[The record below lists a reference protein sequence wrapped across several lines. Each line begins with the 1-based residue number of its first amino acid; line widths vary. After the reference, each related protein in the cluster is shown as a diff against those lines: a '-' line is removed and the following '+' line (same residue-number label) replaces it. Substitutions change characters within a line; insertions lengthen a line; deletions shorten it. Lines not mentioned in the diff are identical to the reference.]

1 MSRSGLSLRCARAL
15 QLALAVLLLVVV
27 TACPRPLASTVPS
40 HSHDGL
46 HASQEEHVTG
56 QADFGSL
63 SLQAT
68 ISDDVAPGATI
79 SLIEVES
86 GQTMS
91 TTRTDPDGRF
101 ILKYTN
107 GFKPVTG
114 ALYYFEAVK
123 GLKGLEGKPNAVGTD
138 VVRVRTIASYR
149 RGGWVTLTS
158 ASVTSSLLINPMTTA
173 LSIVVSLRLGT
184 AKPIDAGTLFG
195 AIRPGQPQGSLPDT
209 LRLPD
214 TGLVPPSMVQAAYAL
229 VIDALA
235 SERDPIRW
243 IAIDSVNLD
252 RVLLPEVPFSISF
265 LRPRKQVVGEDLEL
279 VGANFARNPSDNVV
293 HFTADGNERV
303 SATIVGTVSPDLR
316 SLKVTVP
323 PGAISGPV
331 YLTIDGK
338 TVMSDPENS
347 FQLDIRDGH
356 SVVRTMQGTTY
367 LFVANSD
374 MNTISRISP
383 TGEVIPFI
391 TTATHPELI
400 APKTLTFGP
409 DEALYV
415 ACGSTTKKVL
425 RIPFDP
431 SGNALPA
438 TGYSGAIANPAG
450 MAFGPSG
457 DLFVSDIGTP
467 NRIYRVASS
476 STSVILPQTTTSMA
490 LTGVPLSK
498 PRGLSFGSE
507 GALYVANADANNV
520 LKIATDT
527 GVASEFLSGLSTPWS
542 IAFDSQGHL
551 YVSNNA
557 GNSIYRRDA
566 ATGVV
571 SAFASL
577 PNPGGL
583 DADPSGYIYCA
594 DNVSNQIYLVNSRGD
609 SRLLGT
615 GLSSPMGIH
624 VDLEGIFVLTEAGR
638 ILKIN
643 HTDKALSIF
652 ADGLSEGRDLY
663 RDSNKNFY
671 VFHPSL
677 NRVTRLTP
685 TGLIDSYIPVTD
697 VTDIYVTGTSLYL
710 KKSHTLWPSAVRTSH
725 GGVEI
730 RDLSTPTSW
739 HAEKPIQQAFVRD
752 PIGIAF
758 DNSNGAVSGF
768 RHGLYVAHYEDGSIA
783 KMDKDLR
790 FTPFLDQSNAPE
802 LVRIYDVW
810 VDPATANIWVSVHG
824 TGTTNDGLYVYS
836 PAGTQLKNFST
847 VVNRPCKFGFDG
859 TTLFLADYNGHRV
872 LRLDRNIDNPAWAAV
887 THYALGTNARALAF
901 DTDTKTMYIAGNGT
915 IYKVPNY
922 MAPVPGSHTPYHTFN
937 ATDLHFHT
945 DGYLYAV
952 NGYSWKIEKNG
963 STRYEY
969 RKSRGTLSDFA
980 VRDDGVIWHSDRNG
994 RLSPWTHDWD
1004 VQQWGG
1010 MQSYSTGGG
1019 IGADGLG
1026 NWVSVNRMTC
1036 GGQLVSVGWN
1046 DGTQTTPHLFGKDH
1060 CTSPEAEIVS
1070 DGGSKVFILVNPG
1083 GRLLRYDT
1091 ASNALTLLARK
1102 YGNPDF
1108 SHGISVYQDVVYQ
1121 TIKTRHRID
1130 LYDANG
1136 AAGTAGGATPAYQGD
1151 LKVGL
1156 IAPEL

>member
-1 MSRSGLSLRCARAL
+1 MARGGLPMRLTRPIQIVLAAL
-15 QLALAVLLLVVV
+15 LMALV
-27 TACPRPLASTVPS
+27 TACPRPLSIVPTS
-40 HSHDGL
+40 DSLLEAQGEQV
-46 HASQEEHVTG
+46 SG
-56 QADFGSL
+56 QVDFGAL

-79 SLIEVES
+79 SLIEVAS
-86 GQTMS
+86 GQTLS
-91 TTRTDPDGRF
+91 TTRTDPDGKF

-158 ASVTSSLLINPMTTA
+158 DRVTSSLLINPMTTA

-184 AKPIDAGTLFG
+184 AKPVDPETLFG
-195 AIRPGQPQGSLPDT
+195 AIRPGVPQGAFPDT
-209 LRLPD
+209 LKLPD
-214 TGLVPPSMVQAAYAL
+214 PVLVPLTMVQDAYTL
-229 VIDALA
+229 VTESLA
-235 SERDPIRW
+235 SERDPVRW
-243 IAIDSVNLD
+243 IALDSVNLN

-265 LRPRKQVVGEDLEL
+265 LRPRKQVVGEELEL
-279 VGANFARNPSDNVV
+279 VGSNFARNPEDNLVQ
-293 HFTADGNERV
+293 FAADGNQRV
-303 SATIVGTVSPDLR
+303 STTIVGTVSPDLR
-316 SLKVTVP
+316 SLKVKVP
-323 PGAISGPV
+323 PGAISGPI

-356 SVVRTMQGTTY
+356 SVVRTMQGITY
-367 LFVANSD
+367 LFVANRD
-374 MNTISRISP
+374 MNTVSRISP
-383 TGEVIPFI
+383 AGEVIPFL
-391 TTATHPELI
+391 TTTTHPELLSPQ
-400 APKTLTFGP
+400 ALTFGP
-409 DEALYV
+409 DEALYI
-415 ACGSTTKKVL
+415 ACGGTTKKVL

-431 SGNALPA
+431 SGNPLAA
-438 TGYSGAIANPAG
+438 TAYSGAIATPAG
-450 MAFGPSG
+450 IAFGPSG
-457 DLFVSDIGTP
+457 DLFVSDTGAP
-467 NRIYRVASS
+467 NRIYKVASS
-476 STSVILPQTTTSMA
+476 STPVTVPQATTGMA
-490 LTGVPLSK
+490 LTGVALNK
-498 PRGLSFGSE
+498 PRGLAFGSDS
-507 GALYVANADANNV
+507 ALYVANSASNNV
-520 LKIATDT
+520 LKIVTDT
-527 GVASEFLSGLSTPWS
+527 GASSEFLSGLSSPWS

-551 YVSNNA
+551 YVSNNS

-566 ATGVV
+566 STAQV

-624 VDLEGIFVLTEAGR
+624 VDAEGIFVLTEAGR

-643 HTDKALSIF
+643 HADKALSIF

-663 RDSNKNFY
+663 RDSAKNFY
-671 VFHPSL
+671 VYHPSL

-697 VTDIYVTGTSLYL
+697 VTDIFVSGTKLYL
-710 KKSHTLWPSAVRTSH
+710 KKSYTLTPDAVRTSH

-730 RDLSTPTSW
+730 RDLSTSSSW
-739 HAEKPIQQAFVRD
+739 HAVASSQQAYVRD

-758 DNSNGAVSGF
+758 DNSNGAVSNF
-768 RHGLYVAHYEDGSIA
+768 RHGLYVAHHTDGSIV
-783 KMDKDLR
+783 KMDKNLR
-790 FTPFLDQSNAPE
+790 FTPFLDRSNAPE
-802 LVRIYDVW
+802 LVQPYDVW
-810 VDPATANIWVSVHG
+810 VDPTTANVWVSVHG
-824 TGTTNDGLYVYS
+824 LGNGVANKAGLYVYS
-836 PAGTQLKNFST
+836 PAGLRLKDFST
-847 VVNRPCKFGFDG
+847 AITRPCKFGFDG
-859 TTLFLADYNGHRV
+859 TTLFLADYYGNKV
-872 LRLDRNIDNPAWAAV
+872 LKLDRNIDNPAWAAT
-887 THYALGTNARALAF
+887 THYAITTPRALAF
-901 DTDTKTMYIAGNGT
+901 DTATQTMYIGGNGT

-922 MAPVPGSHTPYHTFN
+922 LAPTPASHTTYHSFN

-952 NGYSWKIEKNG
+952 NGYSYKIEKNG

-969 RKSRGTLSDFA
+969 RKSRGSLSDFA
-980 VRDDGVIWHSDRNG
+980 RRDDGVIWHSDRNG

-1004 VQQWGG
+1004 AQQWGG

-1019 IGADGLG
+1019 IGTDGSG
-1026 NWVSVNRMTC
+1026 NWVSVNRITC
-1036 GGQLVSVGWN
+1036 GQQLISVGWTN
-1046 DGTQTTPHLFGKDH
+1046 GTQTTPHFFGKDH
-1060 CTSPEAEIVS
+1060 CTEPLAEIVH

-1091 ASNALTLLARK
+1091 ASGGLTLLARK

-1108 SHGISVYQDVVYQ
+1108 SHGISVYQNVVYQ

-1136 AAGTAGGATPAYQGD
+1136 AAGEAGGATPAYQGD

-1156 IAPEL
+1156 VAPEL